1 MSRADRMVL
10 VIAGALFL
18 LLTIAV
24 VLTAPASQEEVSPIP
39 SSYAP
44 TPNGAKAAY
53 LLLQRLGAH
62 VERWEEPPLRMA
74 DAGPGV
80 TLVIA
85 EPVVTPSHVEQS
97 SLRSFIEN
105 GGRVLFCGANTA
117 KFFPRVSMNKLAS
130 GMTAVSVIGRGEL
143 IWWKDAKPLTNT
155 GLQHDG
161 NLALF
166 LNSLAINDR
175 KTVYWDEYFHGE
187 RGSLWDYMGRV
198 AAVRWAALPLC
209 VILVAVLLTFSRRS
223 GPLIVPTRVSRLSP
237 LEFVES
243 LGALYRK
250 ARAGS
255 LAVEVTAKELRL
267 QLLRRL
273 ALPGSIS
280 DQDLARAAA
289 VRLGMDEAELLKIFE
304 RTRAATQMRTLSH
317 AQALAMVQSLQ
328 RLLAA
333 LNTPTASFN
342 TTNARR
348 IH

>member
-10 VIAGALFL
+10 WVAAALFVL
-18 LLTIAV
+18 VTVAV
-24 VLTAPASQEEVSPIP
+24 ALTAPASQEEASPIP

-62 VERWEEPPLRMA
+62 VERWEEPPLRLA
-74 DAGPGV
+74 DNGPGV

-85 EPVVTPSHVEQS
+85 EPVVNPSHVEQS
-97 SLRSFIEN
+97 SLRSFIEH

-117 KFFPRVSMNKLAS
+117 KFFPRVSLNKLAS
-130 GMTAVSVIGRGEL
+130 GSTAVSVIGSGEL

-166 LNSLAINDR
+166 LNSVAVSNR

-198 AAVRWAALPLC
+198 AAVRWTALPLC
-209 VILVAVLLTFSRRS
+209 VVLVAVFLTFSRRS
-223 GPLIVPTRVSRLSP
+223 GPIITPVRVSRLSP

-243 LGALYRK
+243 LGVLYRK
-250 ARAGS
+250 AKAGA
-255 LAVEVTAKELRL
+255 LAVDVTTKELRL

-273 ALPGSIS
+273 ALPASTS

-289 VRLGMDEAELLKIFE
+289 VRLGMNDAELYSVLE
-304 RTRAATQMRTLSH
+304 RTRAATQMRSLSH
-317 AQALAMVQSLQ
+317 AQALALVQALQ
-328 RLLAA
+328 RILVA
-333 LNTPTASFN
+333 LNTPAASLN
-342 TTNARR
+342 TPSARR